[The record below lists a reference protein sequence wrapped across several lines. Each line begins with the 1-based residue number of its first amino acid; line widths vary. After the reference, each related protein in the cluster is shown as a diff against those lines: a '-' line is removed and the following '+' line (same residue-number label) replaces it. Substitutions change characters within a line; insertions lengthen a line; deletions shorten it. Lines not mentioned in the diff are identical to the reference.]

1 MTKTFRPFFS
11 PPDAEAGADE
21 LLDEELPDELHAA
34 STEAA
39 TRSTAGTHSARF
51 RDRLILNPFNPNGR
65 TLPEWVSRNS
75 ADPAGGCAGPGVVA
89 GARASFMTRPYRG
102 RRAVPPGPEPLA
114 RPGHDGSGGGHEDAD
129 EQEPAGDDPGG
140 FLVEVRQQQGVL
152 QAGERENRE
161 HHADDRALAAE
172 DGHPGQQHD
181 GDDGQL
187 HADAV
192 VLHGGGEPEGPQH
205 PGQRE
210 DDAGG
215 DEQQELDPLDP
226 DPGVERRPR

>member
-11 PPDAEAGADE
+11 PPEAAAGADV

-39 TRSTAGTHSARF
+39 IRSTAGANSARF

-65 TLPEWVSRNS
+65 TLPGWVSWNS
-75 ADPAGGCAGPGVVA
+75 ADPAGRCAGPAVVA
-89 GARASFMTRPYRG
+89 GAGASFMTCPYHRW
-102 RRAVPPGPEPLA
+102 RAVPPGPEPLA
-114 RPGHDGSGGGHEDAD
+114 RPGHGGSRGGHEDAD

-140 FLVEVRQQQGVL
+140 LLVEVGQQQGVL
-152 QAGERENRE
+152 QAGEREHRE

-181 GDDGQL
+181 GDHGQF

-192 VLHGGGEPEGPQH
+192 VLHGGGEPE
-205 PGQRE
+205 
-210 DDAGG
+210 
-215 DEQQELDPLDP
+215 
-226 DPGVERRPR
+226 ERRVGKECRSRWSPYH

>member
-11 PPDAEAGADE
+11 PPEAEAGEDE
-21 LLDEELPDELHAA
+21 LLDELPDEEHAA

-39 TRSTAGTHSARF
+39 IRSTAGANSARF

-65 TLPEWVSRNS
+65 TLPEWVSWNP

-89 GARASFMTRPYRG
+89 GARASFM
-102 RRAVPPGPEPLA
+102 A
-114 RPGHDGSGGGHEDAD
+114 RPDRRWRAAGPRPEQFPPPCRDGSRGGHEDAD

-140 FLVEVRQQQGVL
+140 LLVEVGQQQGVL
-152 QAGERENRE
+152 QAGEREHRE

-181 GDDGQL
+181 GDHGQL

-192 VLHGGGEPEGPQH
+192 VLHGGGEPEG
-205 PGQRE
+205 
-210 DDAGG
+210 
-215 DEQQELDPLDP
+215 
-226 DPGVERRPR
+226 